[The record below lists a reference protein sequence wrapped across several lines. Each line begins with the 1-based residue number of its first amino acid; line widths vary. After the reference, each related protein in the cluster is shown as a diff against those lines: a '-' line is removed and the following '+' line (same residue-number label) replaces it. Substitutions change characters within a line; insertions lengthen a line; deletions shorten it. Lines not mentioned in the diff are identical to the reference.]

1 MLSVIEGDD
10 TNGMKQEAL
19 LAETSCFMS
28 GQSLPTRTFTSGSP
42 AGFALVTDTHRR
54 PEQFRPGLVARICD
68 VAFATWVSRKPLQ
81 LPVGLH
87 TVATSNKESYCCC
100 VGMLVQVRTA
110 CVAPP
115 EAPARRV
122 LLLMI
127 PRCLRTAADSKI
139 GKSGLCRGLKRV

>member
-1 MLSVIEGDD
+1 MLSVTEGPD
-10 TNGMKQEAL
+10 TKGMKQEAL
-19 LAETSCFMS
+19 LADTSCLVS
-28 GQSLPTRTFTSGSP
+28 GQSLPTRIFTSGSP

-54 PEQFRPGLVARICD
+54 PEQFWPGLVARIWTI
-68 VAFATWVSRKPLQ
+68 AFSTWVSRKPLQ

-87 TVATSNKESYCCC
+87 TVATSNKASNCCC
-100 VGMLVQVRTA
+100 GGMLAQVRAA

-127 PRCLRTAADSKI
+127 PRCLRTAADNNFSR
-139 GKSGLCRGLKRV
+139 SGLC